1 MTVISLARALKLKN
15 RLAGQLAK
23 LGGRAVAHNSN
34 IVGAKNPYNSL
45 DVFKEYE
52 GVQCKLVEVKTS
64 IQLAN
69 ASIVRKI
76 IEIGEARSQ
85 ISLLQ
90 GINVTE
96 GPVHQTNYS
105 NDTEVIHEYVAAIGA
120 EKRDTMI
127 AALEFDIDN
136 LQDSI
141 DSHNA
146 TTKIDLTFDL

>member
-1 MTVISLARALKLKN
+1 MTQITLARALKLKN
-15 RLAGQLAK
+15 RLAGQLSK

-34 IVGAKNPYNSL
+34 VVGAKNPYNSL
-45 DVFKEYE
+45 DVFREYE
-52 GVQCKLVEVKTS
+52 DVQAKLVEVKTS

-96 GPVHQTNYS
+96 GSVLQNNYL
-105 NDTEVIHEYVAAIGA
+105 NDKEVVREYVAAIGA

-127 AALEFDIDN
+127 AELELDIDN
-136 LQDSI
+136 LQDDI

-146 TTKIDLTFDL
+146 TTQIDLSFDL

>member
-1 MTVISLARALKLKN
+1 MTVVTLARALKLKN
-15 RLAGQLAK
+15 RLAGQLSK

-34 IVGAKNPYNSL
+34 LVGAKNPYNSL

-52 GVQCKLVEVKTS
+52 DVQAKLVEVKTS

-76 IEIGEARSQ
+76 IEIGEVRSQ

-96 GPVHQTNYS
+96 GPVHQSSYS
-105 NDTEVIHEYVAAIGA
+105 SDTEIVREYVAAIGA

-127 AALEFDIDN
+127 AALELDIDN
-136 LQDSI
+136 LQDDI
-141 DSHNA
+141 DNHNA
-146 TTKIDLTFDL
+146 VTKVDLSFDL

>member
-1 MTVISLARALKLKN
+1 MTVITLARALKLKN
-15 RLAGQLAK
+15 RLAGQLSK

-34 IVGAKNPYNSL
+34 VKGAVNPYNSVE
-45 DVFKEYE
+45 VFEEYE
-52 GVQCKLVEVKTS
+52 EVQAKLVEVKTS

-76 IEIGEARSQ
+76 IEIGETRSQ

-96 GPVHQTNYS
+96 GPVHQTNYG
-105 NDTEVIHEYVAAIGA
+105 NDTETVREYEAAIGA
-120 EKRDTMI
+120 AQRDVMI
-127 AALEFDIDN
+127 AALELDIDN
-136 LQDSI
+136 LQDDI

-146 TTKIDLTFDL
+146 TMQIDLTFDL